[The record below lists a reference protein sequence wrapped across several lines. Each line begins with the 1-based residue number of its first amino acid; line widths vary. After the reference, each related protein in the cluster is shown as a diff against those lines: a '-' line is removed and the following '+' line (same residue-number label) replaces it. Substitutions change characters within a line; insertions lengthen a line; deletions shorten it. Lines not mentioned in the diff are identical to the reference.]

1 MCGIVAVV
9 GKITAPERTA
19 FQELLYL
26 DAVRG
31 WDSTGVFN
39 VKPDGST
46 RMFKQAS
53 VPTEFLLRTQAQ
65 RILSEAGIIALVG
78 HNRAATKGLVNDDN
92 AHPFQ
97 HDAVIGVHNG
107 TLRTTHQLPNN
118 TKFVVDSDNLYYAM
132 TQEGI
137 DTLIPKVNGAYALVW
152 HDAREAGAV
161 YVLRNSER
169 PLWYAHSKDKATC
182 FIASEYPMIGMATDN
197 TRAKIELFT
206 DTKGYKFFNFKTM
219 TLYRIGTDAV
229 VQEVR
234 TLTEYT
240 PPVSTYSTYDH
251 YNYKDYRSNYRQN
264 KEKLLLDATGLKEKQ
279 RVLCRFEQFEPYNES
294 VKTNGKLYGTTLTE
308 GVKVVCFGHQWVDA
322 MAISKDGYFEAVV
335 TGIGLWNNDEADAK
349 DPKTITVT
357 VTDARSCG
365 DTMVT
370 AVLIENGKVIEEDI
384 FFVKAIPTEPSTTGA
399 FWVASDTL
407 KVGDTYPP
415 KSNVLALVS

>member
-9 GKITAPERTA
+9 GKITASERTA
-19 FQELLYL
+19 FTELLYL

-39 VKPDGST
+39 AKADGST
-46 RMFKQAS
+46 MMFKQAS
-53 VPTEFLLRTQAQ
+53 VPTEFLQRTQAKKVIGEQ
-65 RILSEAGIIALVG
+65 GVYALVG

-97 HDAVIGVHNG
+97 HDDVIGVHNG

-161 YVLRNSER
+161 YVLRNNER

-182 FIASEYPMIGMATDN
+182 FIASEFPMIVAATDN
-197 TRAKIELFT
+197 SRAKIELFT
-206 DTKGYKFFNFKTM
+206 NDKGYRCFQFKAM
-219 TLYRIGTDAV
+219 TLYRIGADAD

-240 PPVSTYSTYDH
+240 VPVTYSRTYQGYDDDQ
-251 YNYKDYRSNYRQN
+251 YYRQGHRDR
-264 KEKLLLDATGLKEKQ
+264 KEKALLDASGLKERQ
-279 RVLCRFEQFEPYNES
+279 RVLCKFKMFEPYS
-294 VKTNGKLYGTTLTE
+294 AGQAMGKLFGVTLD
-308 GVKVVCFGHQWVDA
+308 GVGVVQFGAYQSDA
-322 MAISKDGYFEAVV
+322 IPISKDGYFEATVSGV
-335 TGIGLWNNDEADAK
+335 GLWQNDKADLTNK
-349 DPKTITVT
+349 ETITVSI
-357 VTDARSCG
+357 TDAKACG
-365 DTMVT
+365 STLVR
-370 AVLIENGKVIEEDI
+370 AVLIENGKVIEEDV
-384 FFVKAIPTEPSTTGA
+384 FLLSAMPDA
-399 FWVASDTL
+399 WVVSDTL
-407 KVGDTYPP
+407 KVGDAYPP
-415 KSNVLALVS
+415 KSNVLALVV

>member
-1 MCGIVAVV
+1 MV
-9 GKITAPERTA
+9 GKITAAERTA
-19 FQELLYL
+19 FTELLYL

-39 VKPDGST
+39 AKPDGST
-46 RMFKQAS
+46 MMFKQAS
-53 VPTEFLLRTQAQ
+53 VPTEFLQRTQAKKV
-65 RILSEAGIIALVG
+65 ISEAGVFSLVG

-107 TLRTTHQLPNN
+107 TLRTTHQLPNSA
-118 TKFVVDSDNLYYAM
+118 KFVVDSDNLYYAM
-132 TQEGI
+132 SQEGI

-182 FIASEYPMIGMATDN
+182 FIASEYPMIGLATDN
-197 TRAKIELFT
+197 TRAKIELAA
-206 DTKGYKFFNFKTM
+206 DPKGYKYFNFKTM
-219 TLYRIGTDAV
+219 TLYRIGSDAV
-229 VQEVR
+229 VEEVR
-234 TLTEYT
+234 ALTEYT
-240 PPVSTYSTYDH
+240 PPVTTYSGYTGAG
-251 YNYKDYRSNYRQN
+251 DYGDNAYYRQGCRQT
-264 KEKLLLDATGLKEKQ
+264 KEKALLDASGLKERQ
-279 RVLCRFEQFEPYNES
+279 RVLCKFDQFELYNANVQS
-294 VKTNGKLYGTTLTE
+294 TGKLHGTTLTE
-308 GVKVVCFGHQWVDA
+308 GVKVVCFGHDYKDA

-335 TGIGLWNNDEADAK
+335 TGVGLWQNDNADVR
-349 DPKTITVT
+349 DPKTITVS
-357 VTDARSCG
+357 VKDARSCG

-384 FFVKAIPTEPSTTGA
+384 FFVKAIPTEPAGKTGA
-399 FWVASDTL
+399 YWIASDTL

-415 KSNVLALVS
+415 KSNVLALVV

>member
-1 MCGIVAVV
+1 MV
-9 GKITAPERTA
+9 GKITASERTA

-53 VPTEFLLRTQAQ
+53 VPTEFLQRTQAKKV
-65 RILSEAGIIALVG
+65 LSEAGVYALVG

-107 TLRTTHQLPNN
+107 TLRTTHQLPNSS
-118 TKFVVDSDNLYYAM
+118 KFVVDSDNLYYAM
-132 TQEGI
+132 TQESI

-182 FIASEYPMIGMATDN
+182 FIASEFPMIVAATDN
-197 TRAKIELFT
+197 TRSKIELFVSE
-206 DTKGYKFFNFKTM
+206 KGYRCFQFKAL
-219 TLYRIGTDAV
+219 TLYRIGADAE

-240 PPVSTYSTYDH
+240 VPVTYSRTYTGYDDDP
-251 YNYKDYRSNYRQN
+251 YYRQGHRDR
-264 KEKLLLDATGLKEKQ
+264 KEKALLDASGLKERQ
-279 RVLCRFEQFEPYNES
+279 RVLCKFTMFEPYS
-294 VKTNGKLYGTTLTE
+294 TAASMGKLFGVTLD
-308 GVKVVCFGHQWVDA
+308 GVGVVQFGADA
-322 MAISKDGYFEAVV
+322 KESLDIGKEGYFEAIVSGV
-335 TGIGLWNNDEADAK
+335 GMWQNEKADLSK
-349 DPKTITVT
+349 KETITVSIT
-357 VTDARSCG
+357 SSKACG
-365 DTMVT
+365 DTMVA
-370 AVLIENGKVIEEDI
+370 AVLVENGKVIEEDV
-384 FFVKAIPTEPSTTGA
+384 FFIAAIPDN
-399 FWVASDTL
+399 WIISDTL
-407 KVGDTYPP
+407 KVGDVYPP
-415 KSNVLALVS
+415 KPNVLALVV

>member
-1 MCGIVAVV
+1 MV
-9 GKITAPERTA
+9 GKITAAERTA

-53 VPTEFLLRTQAQ
+53 VPTEFLQRTQAQ
-65 RILSEAGIIALVG
+65 RVLSETGIMALVG

-97 HDAVIGVHNG
+97 HDAIIGVHNG
-107 TLRTTHQLPNN
+107 TLRTTHQLPNSA
-118 TKFVVDSDNLYYAM
+118 KFVVDSDNLYYAM
-132 TQEGI
+132 SQEGI

-197 TRAKIELFT
+197 TRAKVELAT
-206 DTKGYKFFNFKTM
+206 DPKGYKFFNFKTM
-219 TLYRIGTDAV
+219 TLYRIGADAV
-229 VQEVR
+229 VEEVR

-240 PPVSTYSTYDH
+240 PPVTTYNSRSDYGDY
-251 YNYKDYRSNYRQN
+251 YNPYTRQN
-264 KEKLLLDATGLKEKQ
+264 NRQTQEKALLDASGLKERQ
-279 RVLCRFEQFEPYNES
+279 RVLCKFDQFELYNANVPTS
-294 VKTNGKLYGTTLTE
+294 GKLYGTTLTE
-308 GVKVVCFGHQWVDA
+308 GVNVVCFGHDYKDA
-322 MAISKDGYFEAVV
+322 MAISKDGFFEATV
-335 TGIGLWNNDEADAK
+335 TGIGLWQNENADLK
-349 DPKTITVT
+349 DPKSITVS
-357 VTDARSCG
+357 VKDARSCG

-384 FFVKAIPTEPSTTGA
+384 FFVKALPDASTPSATGA
-399 FWVASDTL
+399 YWIASDTL

-415 KSNVLALVS
+415 KSNVLALVV